1 MLGKGTHTRYNQVA
15 LVFIFS
21 IYRAAGEKLCL
32 HKREEVIIV
41 RVRPFFWCLLLFTC
55 FSVLVFAATFRAYAP
70 AILHVHLEQQ
80 PPVSDAFTTLYLS
93 LTDQDGLPIEQ
104 AQVLPSAN
112 MTNMVMVTHQVSV
125 RSLGRGNYL
134 AQLLLYMAGPWEI
147 HIVAYADGFASVQQ
161 ALFIQVQ

>member
-1 MLGKGTHTRYNQVA
+1 M
-15 LVFIFS
+15 
-21 IYRAAGEKLCL
+21 
-32 HKREEVIIV
+32 
-41 RVRPFFWCLLLFTC
+41 RVRPLFWYLLVFTC
-55 FSVLVFAATFRAYAP
+55 ISVLVFAATFKTHAP
-70 AILHVHLEQQ
+70 AIMHVHLEQQ
-80 PPVSDAFTTLYLS
+80 PPVSDAFTTLYLR

-112 MTNMVMVTHQVSV
+112 MTNMEMVTHQVSV

-147 HIVAYADGFASVQQ
+147 HIVAYADGFASLQQ